1 MLHGLGKDFLY
12 SAYRLQPIFADSIG
26 NTRAVSGT
34 GFFVKNKRD
43 ELCLVTNRH
52 VLDPTFPCYPASW
65 PPNLTLHSIRVAGK
79 ANSAAGKPDVEID
92 HVITGNFR
100 CSTENDVAVGV
111 NVSFV
116 SGTGPLVIDYFI
128 PYSLIATKDEY
139 DTSISACDLVAFP
152 GYPEWHDLLS
162 RRPIFRSGTIASD
175 PRYDYSFNGQAK
187 GSCVAYEAFS
197 FGGSSGSPVFAFQKG
212 LPLGAGLTMQGYNKA
227 RLIGVNAGH
236 FDTSTEKAKGQ
247 HSGISYFYKSTAI
260 LELIDR

>member
-12 SAYRLQPIFADSIG
+12 TAYRLQPIFADDIG
-26 NTRAVSGT
+26 NSRSVSGT
-34 GFFVKNKRD
+34 GFFVMNKRG
-43 ELCLVTNRH
+43 ELCLVTNKH
-52 VLDPTFPCYPASW
+52 VLDPTFPRYPASW
-65 PPNLTLHSIRVAGK
+65 PPNLTLHSIRVTGK
-79 ANSAAGKPDVEID
+79 ANAAGMPDVEID
-92 HVITGNFR
+92 HVITGDFR
-100 CSTENDVAVGV
+100 CSVENDVAVGV
-111 NVSFV
+111 NVKFV

-128 PYSLIATKDEY
+128 PYSLIADKHEY
-139 DTSISACDLVAFP
+139 ATSISACDLVAFP
-152 GYPEWHDLLS
+152 GYPEWHDSLS

-175 PRYDYSFNGQAK
+175 PRYDYSFGGQAK

-212 LPLGAGLTMQGYNKA
+212 FPLGPGLSISGYKTA

-236 FDTSTEKAKGQ
+236 FHTSEEKAKGQ